1 MWELYDPQTDSILCL
16 KPEEARD
23 YPLGKRAVFNDVEF
37 SVVHQQPI
45 RDAVSGEVKGFF
57 IYFKP
62 IGTGNV
68 PNP

>member
-16 KPEEARD
+16 KPDEARD
-23 YPLGKRAVFNDVEF
+23 YPLGTRAIFNDVEF

-45 RDAVSGEVKGFF
+45 CDAVSGEVKGFF

-62 IGTGNV
+62 IATSNARKT
-68 PNP
+68 